1 MSHLP
6 AGSSTYQLVHY
17 IQGAKTGRF
26 CQFDWG
32 SKEENMMKH
41 GRETPPDYTLSNV
54 KSRVIL
60 HYSDNDWLSSPIDV
74 DRLYAKLPNAQIN
87 HIPDERCDVFAF

>member
-1 MSHLP
+1 M
-6 AGSSTYQLVHY
+6 
-17 IQGAKTGRF
+17 I
-26 CQFDWG
+26 
-32 SKEENMMKH
+32 KH
-41 GRETPPDYTLSNV
+41 GSITPPDYNLSNV

-87 HIPDERCDVFAF
+87 HIPDERYNVCCQHTEYQEIANINSL